1 MCMSLLAQAP
11 EVARHGQDEGH
22 VWAENYKIAGG
33 MDKLDCSPL
42 KKKKKQ
48 VKSLPKCKLIF

>member
-11 EVARHGQDEGH
+11 EVARHRQDEGH

-42 KKKKKQ
+42 KKKKKS
-48 VKSLPKCKLIF
+48 K